1 MKLLILGAGNCQLNS
16 ILKAKQKGHIVISSD
31 YYTNAPGKDFCD
43 FKELASTFD
52 CFSNIEIAKR
62 YSVDGVMTIGTDQP
76 VLTVAKVCEALNLP
90 SFIDTKTA
98 KNVTNKK
105 FMKRLFKETEIP
117 TPNYKILNKAFKDE
131 EIENIKFPVVIKPLD
146 SQGQRGVLKLYS
158 ITQIRARF
166 DEVLSFSREGYIL
179 LEEYYKSDEITV
191 SGWVADSEV
200 TILTVTDRVTF
211 ENESHI
217 GICTAHNFPSKN
229 LKKYY
234 EEIRSVT
241 IKIVEVF
248 EIKNGPIYFQM
259 LIGDE
264 GIKVNEVACRVGG
277 AYEDELI
284 PLLTGIDILDML
296 IDYTLGNPVDYRK
309 LRQYNLLDNEKV
321 ASVQMIFAKPG
332 KIEKLGDMNNI
343 KKLNGV
349 FQAKFIVKPGDE
361 IKEIENAT
369 QRAGYMIIEGYDKV
383 ILKENIENALET
395 LKIYNRDGINM
406 LYKI

>member
-31 YYTNAPGKDFCD
+31 YYLNAPGKEFSD

-52 CFSNIEIAKR
+52 CVSNIEVAKR
-62 YSVDGVMTIGTDQP
+62 YSVDGVMTVGTDQP

-90 SFIDTKTA
+90 SYIDTKTA
-98 KNVTNKK
+98 KYVTNKK
-105 FMKRLFKETEIP
+105 FMKKLFSESNIP
-117 TPNYKILNKAFKDE
+117 TANYKILDKAFKDE
-131 EIENIKFPVVIKPLD
+131 EIGNIKFPVVIKPLD
-146 SQGQRGVLKLYS
+146 SQGQRGVFKLDS
-158 ITQIRARF
+158 ITEIRANF
-166 DEVLSFSREGYIL
+166 DEVLSFSRENYIL

-191 SGWVADSEV
+191 SGWVVDSET

-211 ENESHI
+211 ENKSHI

-229 LKKYY
+229 LLKYY
-234 EEIRSVT
+234 DEILSIT
-241 IKIVEVF
+241 KKIVEVF
-248 EIKNGPIYFQM
+248 KIKNGPIYFQM
-259 LIGDE
+259 LIGKE
-264 GIKVNEVACRVGG
+264 GIKVNEVACRIGG

-309 LRQYNLLDNEKV
+309 LRQYNLLENNKT
-321 ASVQMIFAKPG
+321 ACVQMIFARPG

-349 FQAKFIVKPGDE
+349 VQAKFIFKSGDE

-383 ILKENIENALET
+383 ILKENIEKAFET
-395 LKIYNRDGINM
+395 LKMYNRDGINM
-406 LYKI
+406 IYKI